1 MFELFAD
8 ERGNVP
14 YRIHAGSDTVR
25 SEMPL
30 ETANSMMQSGEV
42 YLSKDFQDFP
52 VCVKVNGTEYFFPGQ
67 RVRKNR
73 PKPEEV

>member
-30 ETANSMMQSGEV
+30 ETANSMMQSGEA
-42 YLSKDFQDFP
+42 YLSKDFLDFP
-52 VCVKVNGTEYFFPGQ
+52 VCIKSNGTEYFFPGQ

-73 PKPEEV
+73 PQTEEV